1 MRTYILCLGLALG
14 IGLAAP
20 QLCAQQGDS
29 QDTSAQTAKKAK
41 KKAAEKPKQGKANK
55 IIGHLRTINGV
66 KPNANAR
73 YYMVLQSASWCG
85 PCNAEMPHVVE
96 AHEKYKEEGLVEI
109 VLASWDNDPG
119 SARAFIN
126 KYKGKFPAVM
136 RKDAKRIP
144 HFKEA
149 AGIPWAMIIDANGE
163 VKEDGNAGL
172 VLPKLGQYAQQA
184 KAEQAQE
191 SPAE

>member
-1 MRTYILCLGLALG
+1 MNIKNVFYTLLALG
-14 IGLAAP
+14 LMAAAP
-20 QLCAQQGDS
+20 AAMA
-29 QDTSAQTAKKAK
+29 QDTNAPAPAKKAAKGK
-41 KKAAEKPKQGKANK
+41 KEATKEPSVVGKALQEMTFLTDK
-55 IIGHLRTINGV
+55 
-66 KPNANAR
+66 KPNPDAK
-73 YYMVLQSASWCG
+73 YYIYLQSASWCG

-119 SARAFIN
+119 SAKAFLN

-149 AGIPWAMIIDANGE
+149 QGIPWAMIIDANGE
-163 VKEDGNAGL
+163 VKEDGNAGI
-172 VLPKLGQYAQQA
+172 VLPKLDQYAQQA
-184 KAEQAQE
+184 KAEQENDAGDN
-191 SPAE
+191 

>member
-29 QDTSAQTAKKAK
+29 QDTTAQTAKKAK

-85 PCNAEMPHVVE
+85 PCNAEMPTVVKQYKTMGKRVE
-96 AHEKYKEEGLVEI
+96 LILVSHDNSADAAINFMKKYGADFPCI
-109 VLASWDNDPG
+109 LANSGESGKLPAFKM
-119 SARAFIN
+119 AR
-126 KYKGKFPAVM
+126 
-136 RKDAKRIP
+136 
-144 HFKEA
+144 
-149 AGIPWAMIIDANGE
+149 GIPNASMVKANG
-163 VKEDGNAGL
+163 KEIINTHAGA
-172 VLPKLGQYAQQA
+172 VIADWKKYSR
-184 KAEQAQE
+184 K
-191 SPAE
+191 